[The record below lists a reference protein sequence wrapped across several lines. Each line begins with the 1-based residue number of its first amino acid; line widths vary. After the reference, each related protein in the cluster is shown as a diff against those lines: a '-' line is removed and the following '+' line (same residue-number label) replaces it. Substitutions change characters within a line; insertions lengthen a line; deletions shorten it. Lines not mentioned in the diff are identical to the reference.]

1 MRRVVS
7 PAMEFCDGKRERSVH
22 SPSPHRTEERPAR
35 GVGVPGP
42 DTWGARG
49 IRRFVLPYPHVGPPK
64 RRVFLKEAA
73 REVGANGRDWREALA
88 RVAMGGKPPTH
99 WRDEDAEAFA
109 SRLRVL
115 AVECDIL
122 SELVAATGGDSATT
136 VASIGLLEPR
146 MSERR
151 TVIALSRDQRAPVA
165 DLIRTLQRAA
175 ERSGLDLR
183 SQLMAL
189 AARDLLPADEET
201 GVGEMQ

>member
-1 MRRVVS
+1 MGSARNTALRPPV
-7 PAMEFCDGKRERSVH
+7 PACR
-22 SPSPHRTEERPAR
+22 
-35 GVGVPGP
+35 
-42 DTWGARG
+42 
-49 IRRFVLPYPHVGPPK
+49 PPK

-88 RVAMGGKPPTH
+88 RIAMGGKPPTH

-115 AVECDIL
+115 AVECDTL

-136 VASIGLLEPR
+136 VASIGLLEPG
-146 MSERR
+146 MSDRR

-189 AARDLLPADEET
+189 AARDLLPADEEP
-201 GVGEMQ
+201 GAGEMQ